1 MNIAILGGGNLG
13 KAIARGL
20 AQAGFIKKGKITLT
34 NKHIS
39 LMDELK
45 GSEIQLSSNNQEAI
59 KDAEIVILAV
69 QPKQLDDLLDEIKT
83 SLDSSRHVLASVVTG
98 VSINEIQNKLGN
110 DLSIIRVMPNTA
122 IAKGESMTCIA
133 TAGNDKG
140 LNEVKNI
147 FDALGSTLVIAERL
161 MQAATVIGA
170 SGIAFFLRYIR
181 AATQGGVEVGFH
193 PEEAQQIAVQVAKG
207 AAALLEAT
215 NDHPENAIDKVTT
228 PMGCTI
234 AGLNEMEHNGL
245 SSAVIQGIKT
255 SYKRIENIK

>member
-13 KAIARGL
+13 KAMARGL
-20 AQAGFIKKGKITLT
+20 AQAGFLDKGTITLT
-34 NKHIS
+34 NKQVS
-39 LMDELK
+39 WMEELE
-45 GSEIQLSSNNQEAI
+45 GSGVDLTDDNQKAI
-59 KDAEIVILAV
+59 ANADIVILAV
-69 QPKQLDDLLDEIKT
+69 QPRQLNDLLFEIK
-83 SLDSSRHVLASVVTG
+83 SGLNPEKHVVASVVTG
-98 VSINEIQNKLGN
+98 VSISEIQAQLG
-110 DLSIIRVMPNTA
+110 DQISIIRVMPNTA

-133 TAGNDKG
+133 TNGHKKG
-140 LNEVKNI
+140 LDEVKDI
-147 FDALGSTLVIAERL
+147 FDAMGSTLVINEKL

-207 AAALLEAT
+207 AAALLDGT
-215 NDHPENAIDKVTT
+215 GDHPENAIDKVTT

-234 AGLNEMEHNGL
+234 AGLNEMEHHGL

>member
-1 MNIAILGGGNLG
+1 MKIAILGGGNLG
-13 KAIARGL
+13 KAMAKGL
-20 AQAGFIKKGKITLT
+20 AQAGFLDKGKITLT
-34 NKHIS
+34 NKHIHW
-39 LMDELK
+39 MDELK
-45 GSEIQLSSNNQEAI
+45 DSGVELSDDNHKAV
-59 KDAEIVILAV
+59 AESDIIILAV
-69 QPKQLDDLLDEIKT
+69 QPRQLTSLLKEIKAD
-83 SLDSSRHVLASVVTG
+83 LNKHVVASVVTG
-98 VSINEIQNKLGN
+98 VSIQEIQDQLAEGQ
-110 DLSIIRVMPNTA
+110 SIIRVMPNTA

-133 TAGNDKG
+133 TNGHENG
-140 LNEVKNI
+140 LKEVKSI
-147 FDALGSTLVIAERL
+147 FDALGSTLVIGEQL

-207 AAALLEAT
+207 AAALLEGT

-234 AGLNEMEHNGL
+234 AGLNEMEHHGL

>member
-1 MNIAILGGGNLG
+1 MNIVILGGGNLG
-13 KAIARGL
+13 KAMARGL
-20 AQAGFIKKGKITLT
+20 AQAGFLSKGKITLT
-34 NKHIS
+34 NKQIGW
-39 LMDELK
+39 MDELK
-45 GSEIQLSSNNQEAI
+45 GSGVELSDDNLKAI
-59 KDAEIVILAV
+59 SDAEIVILAV
-69 QPKQLDDLLDEIKT
+69 QPRQLDDLLAEIKT
-83 SLDSSRHVLASVVTG
+83 GLKASQHVVASVVTG
-98 VSINEIQNKLGN
+98 VSLKEIQDQLADGQT
-110 DLSIIRVMPNTA
+110 IIRVMPNTA
-122 IAKGESMTCIA
+122 IAKGESMTCIS
-133 TAGNDKG
+133 TNGDSKG
-140 LNEVKNI
+140 LEEVKSI
-147 FDALGSTLVIAERL
+147 FDALGSTLVIDEKL

-207 AAALLEAT
+207 AAALLEGT

-234 AGLNEMEHNGL
+234 AGLNEMEHHGL

>member
-13 KAIARGL
+13 KAMAKGL
-20 AQAGFIKKGKITLT
+20 AQGGFLEKGKITLT
-34 NKHIS
+34 NKHLH
-39 LMDELK
+39 LMEELQ
-45 GSEIQLSSNNQEAI
+45 GSGIILSDNNQEAI
-59 KDAEIVILAV
+59 ADAHIVILAV
-69 QPKQLDDLLDEIKT
+69 QPRQLDDLLDEIKPA
-83 SLDSSRHVLASVVTG
+83 LDTVKHVVASVVTG
-98 VSINEIQNKLGN
+98 VSIAEIQQKLG
-110 DLSIIRVMPNTA
+110 DAISIIRVMPNTA

-133 TAGNDKG
+133 TNGHKNG
-140 LNEVKNI
+140 LEEVKNI
-147 FDALGSTLVIAERL
+147 FDALGSTLVINEKL

-207 AAALLEAT
+207 AAALLEGT

-234 AGLNEMEHNGL
+234 AGLNEMEHHGL

>member
-13 KAIARGL
+13 KAISRGL
-20 AQAGFIKKGKITLT
+20 AQAGFLDKGIITLT
-34 NKHIS
+34 NKKIS
-39 LMDELK
+39 WMEELEGSGINLSEDNHK
-45 GSEIQLSSNNQEAI
+45 AVSESEII
-59 KDAEIVILAV
+59 ILAV
-69 QPKQLDDLLDEIKT
+69 QPRQLEGLLEEIKGDLIT
-83 SLDSSRHVLASVVTG
+83 SKHVVASVVTG
-98 VSINEIQNKLGN
+98 VSIKEIQDQLG
-110 DLSIIRVMPNTA
+110 SEIPIIRVMPNTA
-122 IAKGESMTCIA
+122 IAKMQSMTCIA
-133 TAGNDKG
+133 TTENKKG
-140 LNEVKNI
+140 LEEVKSI
-147 FDALGSTLVIAERL
+147 FDALGSTLVIGEQL

-207 AAALLEAT
+207 AAALLEGT
-215 NDHPENAIDKVTT
+215 CDHPENAIDKVTT

-234 AGLNEMEHNGL
+234 AGLNEMEHHGL

>member
-20 AQAGFIKKGKITLT
+20 AQAGFLNKGKITVTDKYLSQL
-34 NKHIS
+34 NELRESGVELSDDNHKAIS
-39 LMDELK
+39 S
-45 GSEIQLSSNNQEAI
+45 SEII
-59 KDAEIVILAV
+59 ILAV
-69 QPKQLDDLLDEIKT
+69 QPKQLEGLLADIKSDLN
-83 SLDSSRHVLASVVTG
+83 DSKHVVASVVTG
-98 VSINEIQNKLGN
+98 VSIQEIQDQIGDKI
-110 DLSIIRVMPNTA
+110 STIRVMPNTA
-122 IAKGESMTCIA
+122 IAKGESMTCIS
-133 TAGNDKG
+133 TDENKKG
-140 LNEVKNI
+140 LEDVKNI
-147 FDALGSTLVIAERL
+147 FDALGSTMVIDEKL

-181 AATQGGVEVGFH
+181 ATIQAGVEIGFH

-207 AAALLEAT
+207 ASALLDGT
-215 NDHPENAIDKVTT
+215 GVHPESAIDKVTT

-234 AGLNEMEHNGL
+234 AGLNEMENHGL